1 MIDWGE
7 HGVLPNRIWG
17 FFDLRK
23 LPNNNNIVY
32 GGLSNIEPAVY
43 AIVESATKERRRN
56 NNVNNNATSELF
68 TPYLLEVGGM
78 RDGWVSSLKFYLADI
93 QSFSE
98 PVVVVPD
105 VGGPTNRYLVLRNR
119 SYWKEDFT
127 AWLDKPLERFPNFE
141 YGLLKVNTSAYLST
155 LALTFHVLL
164 SRNPTLSTYCD
175 TH

>member
-17 FFDLRK
+17 FYDLRK

-56 NNVNNNATSELF
+56 NNVNNNIKSELF

-78 RDGWVSSLKFYLADI
+78 RDGRVSSLKFYLADI
-93 QSFSE
+93 HSE

-119 SYWKEDFT
+119 SYWKEVFT
-127 AWLDKPLERFPNFE
+127 AWLDKPLERFPDFE
-141 YGLLKVNTSAYLST
+141 
-155 LALTFHVLL
+155 
-164 SRNPTLSTYCD
+164 
-175 TH
+175 

>member
-7 HGVLPNRIWG
+7 HGVLLPNCIWG

-23 LPNNNNIVY
+23 LPNNNNIIY
-32 GGLSNIEPAVY
+32 GGLLNIEPVVY

-56 NNVNNNATSELF
+56 NNVNNNVKSELF

-78 RDGWVSSLKFYLADI
+78 RDGRVWSLKFYLTEI

-105 VGGPTNRYLVLRNR
+105 VLGRPTNRYLLLQNR

-127 AWLDKPLERFPNFE
+127 AWLDKPLERFPDFE
-141 YGLLKVNTSAYLST
+141 
-155 LALTFHVLL
+155 
-164 SRNPTLSTYCD
+164 
-175 TH
+175 